1 MRKTKSLIFI
11 IMALFFNLS
20 YGQDTGNFTQFFF
33 NPYSLNSSFAGI
45 DGRPAIFLGYRKQ
58 WSGIEGGPTISN
70 FSFHAPLKAGVNVGF
85 SAANDKRGI
94 LSNSGLLFSA
104 AYSLPLGESNY
115 LRFGLS
121 AGGSFNTVD
130 LLKISEAVL
139 SDQAL
144 TNVLNKNTSI
154 IGNAGIS
161 LHVKTFHIGVAMPN
175 LFAPAYVSKDA
186 FSITEVRAFEALVIH
201 ASNRFYFADNK
212 HVFEPYFVYRSN
224 TGLPS
229 QYEVAGVLHLNHV
242 IWIGGSL
249 KQEFGISAFGGIKLN
264 KSLALGGSYSLKNT
278 GINELNFPT
287 FEIQLSFL
295 AGTSNANQKSNS
307 KSKTATHIP
316 SYSFVDTE
324 IKKLTAKE
332 KLAEKR
338 KEQEAAQK
346 KQLELAKKQGDQKK
360 SQGDVDAAIARRKQE
375 AIDAKKAQDAAIAKR
390 NQEAADGKK
399 SQDAAVA
406 KKNQEA
412 ADAKKAQDVAVAKKI
427 QEAEAQKAHD
437 ALLTK
442 EAEMKKV
449 HDIEDEAK
457 KAAALAQ
464 LHAEEEKA
472 SQKLLD
478 DHAHNPIIDLVDHH
492 PDSLLPAAN
501 ERHEIHVQ
509 GNHAEELDLGNY
521 VIVGAFS
528 SDANAKK
535 YAAGLDKL
543 GFGGDYGHLSV
554 KNLWY
559 VFIFKNNDLEVTR
572 QARDEFRNFK
582 LLQSAWLLTV
592 KK

>member
-1 MRKTKSLIFI
+1 MRIAKSLIFI

-20 YGQDTGNFTQFFF
+20 FAQDTGNFTQFFF
-33 NPYSLNSSFAGI
+33 NPYSLNPSFAGI
-45 DGRPAIFLGYRKQ
+45 DGRPAVFLGYRKQ

-70 FSFHAPLKAGVNVGF
+70 FSFHTPLKAGLNVGM

-94 LSNSGLLFSA
+94 LSNSGLLLSA

-175 LFAPAYVSKDA
+175 LFAPSYVSKDA

-242 IWIGGSL
+242 LWIGGSL

-295 AGTSNANQKSNS
+295 AGTSNSNQKS

-338 KEQEAAQK
+338 KDQEAAQK
-346 KQLELAKKQGDQKK
+346 KQIELAKKQADQKK
-360 SQGDVDAAIARRKQE
+360 SQQEIDAALAKRNQD
-375 AIDAKKAQDAAIAKR
+375 AIEAKKAQDAATAKR
-390 NQEAADGKK
+390 NQDAADAKK
-399 SQDAAVA
+399 SQDAALA

-412 ADAKKAQDVAVAKKI
+412 ADARKAQDVALAKKI

-437 ALLTK
+437 VLLAK

-449 HDIEDEAK
+449 HAIEDEAK
-457 KAAALAQ
+457 KTEALAK
-464 LHAEEEKA
+464 LHAEEEKS
-472 SQKLLD
+472 SQKQLD
-478 DHAHNPIIDLVDHH
+478 DHAHNPIVDLVDHH

-528 SDANAKK
+528 SGANAKK
-535 YAAGLDKL
+535 YAEGLDKL

-559 VFIFKNNDLEVTR
+559 VFIFRNDDLEVTR

-582 LLQSAWLLTV
+582 LLRSAWLLTV

>member
-1 MRKTKSLIFI
+1 MRIAKSLIFI

-20 YGQDTGNFTQFFF
+20 FAQDTGNFTQFFF
-33 NPYSLNSSFAGI
+33 NPYSLNPSFAGI
-45 DGRPAIFLGYRKQ
+45 DGRPAVFLGYRKQ

-70 FSFHAPLKAGVNVGF
+70 FSFHTPLKAGLNVGM

-94 LSNSGLLFSA
+94 LSNSGLLLSA

-175 LFAPAYVSKDA
+175 LFAPSYVSKDA

-242 IWIGGSL
+242 LWIGGSL

-295 AGTSNANQKSNS
+295 AGTSNSNQKS

-338 KEQEAAQK
+338 KDQEAAQK
-346 KQLELAKKQGDQKK
+346 KQIELAKKQADQKK
-360 SQGDVDAAIARRKQE
+360 SQQEIDAALAKRNQD
-375 AIDAKKAQDAAIAKR
+375 AIEAKKAQDAATAKR
-390 NQEAADGKK
+390 NQDAADAKK
-399 SQDAAVA
+399 SQDAALA

-412 ADAKKAQDVAVAKKI
+412 ADARKAQDVALAKKI

-437 ALLTK
+437 VLLAK

-449 HDIEDEAK
+449 HAIEDEAK
-457 KAAALAQ
+457 KTEALAK
-464 LHAEEEKA
+464 LHAEEEKS
-472 SQKLLD
+472 SQKQLD
-478 DHAHNPIIDLVDHH
+478 DHAHNPIVDLVDHH

-501 ERHEIHVQ
+501 ERHETHVQ

-528 SDANAKK
+528 SGANAKK
-535 YAAGLDKL
+535 YAEGLDKL

-559 VFIFKNNDLEVTR
+559 VFIFRNDDLEVTR

-582 LLQSAWLLTV
+582 LLRSAWLLTV

>member
-1 MRKTKSLIFI
+1 MRIAKSLIFI

-20 YGQDTGNFTQFFF
+20 FAQDTGNFTQFFF
-33 NPYSLNSSFAGI
+33 NPYSLNPSFAGI
-45 DGRPAIFLGYRKQ
+45 DGRPAVFLGYRKQ

-70 FSFHAPLKAGVNVGF
+70 FSFHTPLKAGLNVGM

-94 LSNSGLLFSA
+94 LSNSGLLLSA

-175 LFAPAYVSKDA
+175 LFAPSYVSKDA

-242 IWIGGSL
+242 LWIGGSL

-295 AGTSNANQKSNS
+295 AGTSNSNQKS

-346 KQLELAKKQGDQKK
+346 KQIELAKKQADQKK
-360 SQGDVDAAIARRKQE
+360 SQQEIDAALAKRNQD
-375 AIDAKKAQDAAIAKR
+375 AIEAKKAQDAATAKR
-390 NQEAADGKK
+390 NQDAADAKK
-399 SQDAAVA
+399 SQDAALA

-412 ADAKKAQDVAVAKKI
+412 ADARKAQDVALAKKI

-437 ALLTK
+437 VLLAK

-449 HDIEDEAK
+449 HAIEDEAK
-457 KAAALAQ
+457 KTEALAK
-464 LHAEEEKA
+464 LHAEEEKS
-472 SQKLLD
+472 SQKQLD
-478 DHAHNPIIDLVDHH
+478 DHAHNPIVDLVDHH

-528 SDANAKK
+528 SGANAKK
-535 YAAGLDKL
+535 YAEGLDKL

-559 VFIFKNNDLEVTR
+559 VFIFRNDDLEVTR

-582 LLQSAWLLTV
+582 LLRSAWLLTV

>member
-1 MRKTKSLIFI
+1 MRIAKSLIFI

-20 YGQDTGNFTQFFF
+20 FAQDTGNFTQFFF
-33 NPYSLNSSFAGI
+33 NPYSLNPSFAGI
-45 DGRPAIFLGYRKQ
+45 DGRPAVFLAYRKQ

-70 FSFHAPLKAGVNVGF
+70 FSFHTPLKAGLNVGM

-94 LSNSGLLFSA
+94 LSNSGLLLSA

-144 TNVLNKNTSI
+144 TTVLNKNTSI

-175 LFAPAYVSKDA
+175 LFAPSYVSKDA

-242 IWIGGSL
+242 LWIGGSL

-295 AGTSNANQKSNS
+295 AGTSNSNQKSNS
-307 KSKTATHIP
+307 KSKTSTHIP

-324 IKKLTAKE
+324 IKKLPGRRVNWHKP
-332 KLAEKR
+332 
-338 KEQEAAQK
+338 
-346 KQLELAKKQGDQKK
+346 GDR
-360 SQGDVDAAIARRKQE
+360 ST
-375 AIDAKKAQDAAIAKR
+375 
-390 NQEAADGKK
+390 GKK
-399 SQDAAVA
+399 MAAFRWR
-406 KKNQEA
+406 N
-412 ADAKKAQDVAVAKKI
+412 
-427 QEAEAQKAHD
+427 
-437 ALLTK
+437 
-442 EAEMKKV
+442 
-449 HDIEDEAK
+449 
-457 KAAALAQ
+457 
-464 LHAEEEKA
+464 
-472 SQKLLD
+472 
-478 DHAHNPIIDLVDHH
+478 
-492 PDSLLPAAN
+492 
-501 ERHEIHVQ
+501 
-509 GNHAEELDLGNY
+509 
-521 VIVGAFS
+521 
-528 SDANAKK
+528 
-535 YAAGLDKL
+535 
-543 GFGGDYGHLSV
+543 LS
-554 KNLWY
+554 
-559 VFIFKNNDLEVTR
+559 R
-572 QARDEFRNFK
+572 P
-582 LLQSAWLLTV
+582 S
-592 KK
+592 

>member
-1 MRKTKSLIFI
+1 MRKAKRLIFI
-11 IMALFFNLS
+11 IMVLFFNQS
-20 YGQDTGNFTQFFF
+20 YAQDTGNFTQFFF
-33 NPYSLNSSFAGI
+33 NPYSLNPSFAGI
-45 DGRPAIFLGYRKQ
+45 DGRPAVFLGYRKQ
-58 WSGIEGGPTISN
+58 WSGVEGGPTISN
-70 FSFHAPLKAGVNVGF
+70 FSFHTPLKAGLNIGM
-85 SAANDKRGI
+85 SAANDMRGI
-94 LSNSGLLFSA
+94 LSNSGLLLTA

-130 LLKISEAVL
+130 LLKISDAVL
-139 SDQAL
+139 SDLAL
-144 TNVLNKNTSI
+144 TNILNKNTSI

-175 LFAPAYVSKDA
+175 LFAPSYVSKDA

-249 KQEFGISAFGGIKLN
+249 KQEFGVSAFGGIKLN
-264 KSLALGGSYSLKNT
+264 KSFALGGSYSLKNT

-295 AGTSNANQKSNS
+295 AGTSNSNQKS
-307 KSKTATHIP
+307 KSKTTTHIP

-346 KQLELAKKQGDQKK
+346 KQIELAKKQADQKK
-360 SQGDVDAAIARRKQE
+360 SQQEIDAALAKRNQD
-375 AIDAKKAQDAAIAKR
+375 AIEAKKAQDAATSKR
-390 NQEAADGKK
+390 NQD
-399 SQDAAVA
+399 
-406 KKNQEA
+406 A
-412 ADAKKAQDVAVAKKI
+412 ADAKKAQDVALAKKI
-427 QEAEAQKAHD
+427 QEEEVQKAHD
-437 ALLTK
+437 ALLVK

-449 HDIEDEAK
+449 HAIEDEEK

-464 LHAEEEKA
+464 LHAEEEKS
-472 SQKLLD
+472 SQKQLD
-478 DHAHNPIIDLVDHH
+478 DHAHNPIVDLVD
-492 PDSLLPAAN
+492 SSIPAAN

-528 SDANAKK
+528 SGANAKK
-535 YAAGLDKL
+535 YADGLDKL
-543 GFGGDYGHLSV
+543 GFGGEYGHLSV

-559 VFIFKNNDLEVTR
+559 VFIFKNDDLEVTR

-582 LLQSAWLLTV
+582 LLRSAWLLTV